1 MSISFFEAVF
11 KDVLLDPSGDTQ
23 VCCPFPHKTPSG
35 HTYYENRPSAGVN
48 LSKNVF
54 HCFSCDRSYSET
66 SFCAEYLGIDYS
78 SATKFLLQFKNSKP
92 LKQWKNIEQNL
103 FNDEAQEIIKTL
115 GIPQKILEELHIGYR
130 GNGSKEISIP
140 IIMFGQILDVVTYR
154 PGQFPKYKR
163 ELGSISGLPCPYDLW
178 VKEDPKRNVIVCAGE
193 KDMIKA
199 RTMGFNAISFTG
211 GEQNIPKMFL
221 NMFKNKRVY
230 IIYDNDEPG
239 KNGSKKLAAQIKKH
253 NGFPHVVDLSSVCT
267 EQGEDLYDFF
277 SKYKKSKKD
286 LINILENTPEF
297 TEEEYVEQINK
308 DFPIVELNKATD
320 PKNIGKTLRSNIQV
334 IATVDTTFM
343 TSRIITGTKYAI
355 NDDDNGTMNPGDKRT
370 WFLNEMNYKDLFYL
384 IDSNLK
390 EKSIESHIKTEL
402 LKIPLKEKGIS
413 IKKEDKVIVYKAFV
427 TDCLEDTSDAKPI
440 EFLAYSLG
448 MKLENGNKYT
458 VTYKL
463 VPHPQDGQKLIM
475 VINDVEETNS
485 FMNTFEVNEN
495 VINILKEFQPK
506 TTFEEQFNHL
516 INLTKGIVKADY
528 DNTLLTVIDLW
539 YHTVLQFNVGRFTN
553 IRGYLDTIIIGES
566 RIGKSSTVAAL
577 REVYQLGKIVS
588 LAGSSATMAGLI
600 GGSDKIGGSYR
611 TRAGLIPQNNKGAL
625 VFEELIKC
633 KSELLKEL
641 TDIRSSNKVRIARV
655 NGSIELPAYVRMLTL
670 TNNKTDGAMPKP
682 ISSYPNGISI
692 LVDIIGTPEDIAR
705 YDLLAI
711 FGFEATKEIDP
722 FFEPPTPLPDI
733 YYQTRIRWIWS
744 RKPEQVIITEELY
757 KYTINKANEINKI
770 YSSYINIFGV
780 EAWKKILR
788 LAIAIAGYV
797 CSTDKTFENI
807 VVKTEHVDKAIEI
820 MVSLYDNE
828 TFKLRE
834 FTLKE
839 RKYTLLEPEEL
850 KAFQEI
856 YSTCPSLIEHLF
868 NNQNAN
874 RNSIQT
880 ILNESPD
887 TINRYIANLS
897 QCNFIRVDHTNIL
910 TTPKFTNAYNSIDK
924 NIKINKEII
933 LRYGSK

>member
-11 KDVLLDPSGDTQ
+11 KDILLDPTGDTQ
-23 VCCPFPHKTPSG
+23 VCCPFPHLTPSG
-35 HTYYENRPSAGVN
+35 HKYYENRPSAGVN

-54 HCFSCDRSYSET
+54 HCFSCNRSYSET
-66 SFCAEYLGIDYS
+66 SFCAEYMHIDYS
-78 SATKFLLQFKNSKP
+78 SAAKFLYQFHNSKP
-92 LKQWKNIEQNL
+92 LRQWKNIEENLQNE
-103 FNDEAQEIIKTL
+103 EAQEIIKTL
-115 GIPQKILEELHIGYR
+115 GISNNVLKDLHIGYR
-130 GNGSKEISIP
+130 GNGTKEISIP
-140 IIMFGQILDVVTYR
+140 IILFGHILDVVTYR

-163 ELGSISGLPCPYDLW
+163 ELGSMSGLPCPYDIW
-178 VKEDPKRNVIVCAGE
+178 MKEDPNRNTLICAGE

-221 NMFKNKRVY
+221 NNFKNRKTY

-239 KNGSKKLAAQIKKH
+239 KNGAKKLAAQIKKH
-253 NGFPHVVDLSSVCT
+253 NGIPYVVDLSETCT
-267 EQGEDLYDFF
+267 ENGEDLFDYFN
-277 SKYKKSKKD
+277 KYKKTKRD
-286 LINILENTPEF
+286 LIKLLEETKEF
-297 TEEEYVEQINK
+297 SEEEYAEQINK
-308 DFPIVELNKATD
+308 EFPIIELNKATD
-320 PKNIGKTLRSNIQV
+320 PKNIGKTLRSNIQI
-334 IATVDTTFM
+334 IATIDTTFM
-343 TSRIITGTKYAI
+343 TSKIITGTKYSI
-355 NDDDNGTMNPGDKRT
+355 DGDDNGTMEPGDTRT
-370 WFLNEMNYKDLFYL
+370 WFLNETNYKDLFYL

-427 TDCLEDTSDAKPI
+427 TDCLDDTSDAKPI

-448 MKLENGNKYT
+448 TKLENGNKYT

-485 FMNTFEVNEN
+485 FMNTFEVNDSVKEM
-495 VINILKEFQPK
+495 LKEFQPK
-506 TTFEEQFNHL
+506 DSFEEKFNEL
-516 INLTKGIVKADY
+516 IQRVKGIVKADY
-528 DNTLLTVIDLW
+528 DETLLTVIDLW
-539 YHTVLQFNVGRFTN
+539 YHTVLQFNVGRFKN

-600 GGSDKIGGSYR
+600 GGSDKLGGSYR

-625 VFEELIKC
+625 IFEELIKC

-682 ISSYPNGISI
+682 INSYPNGISI

-722 FFEPPTPLPDI
+722 FFEPPEPYPDI

-744 RKPEQVIITEELY
+744 RKPEQVIITESIY
-757 KYTINKANEINKI
+757 KYVINKANEINKV
-770 YSSYINIFGV
+770 YSTYINIFGV

-797 CSTDKTFENI
+797 CSTDNTFENI
-807 VVKTEHVDKAIEI
+807 VVKEEHIDKAIKI

-828 TFKLRE
+828 TFKLKE

-850 KAFQEI
+850 KIFQDI
-856 YSTCPSLIEHLF
+856 YSNCPSLLEHLF
-868 NNQNAN
+868 SNQNTN
-874 RNSIQT
+874 RNNIQT

-887 TINRYIANLS
+887 TINRHLANLS
-897 QCNFIRVDHTNIL
+897 QCNFIRTDHSNIL

-933 LRYGSK
+933 LRYGS